1 VLRNP
6 WG

>member
-6 WG
+6 